1 MHSGNENSLTKK
13 LDSHKF
19 LSKSEE
25 DRVQEIEIERYS
37 SLNEC
42 VWEREREREREADI
56 KTNPV
61 WSSEQT
67 SFYL

>member
-37 SLNEC
+37 SLNE
-42 VWEREREREREADI
+42 WEREREREADI

>member
-42 VWEREREREREADI
+42 VCEREREREADI

-61 WSSEQT
+61 
-67 SFYL
+67 